1 MDLKFNNLND
11 AISRYSLDKNTI
23 PSILR
28 LVIQDPAKEDL
39 MNYLEKYVEEKE
51 VEIHEVCAQHKDELL
66 NSLDLVNSMRQSF
79 KTAHEDVSYLQSG
92 IQEVG
97 NFLIQ
102 SYTNIDQPKQK
113 LENMQKA
120 LEYIEEINSSV
131 FLLNKAQGQILG
143 LRHISALRTLNKV
156 KSLKFLKDYKT
167 ETSRIIL
174 NIIPSMEKQI
184 EDKIEESLS
193 DWLIKTRKKAESL
206 GKQLFVQAEAK
217 LSVLKQKKYK
227 EHQKGYKIRDSA
239 IMAIK
244 TMQSIRPS
252 IKPSRELNSY
262 MLTKLA
268 SMRQSSRV
276 SLQKTHEIP
285 DASAIAIDFSALLQ
299 FESVFEALNKGK
311 DFREKLKYNRRS
323 QILQTITFYDNH
335 REKLEALAGQLL
347 IEKELYELNDRLRSE
362 EELQGL

>member
-1 MDLKFNNLND
+1 
-11 AISRYSLDKNTI
+11 
-23 PSILR
+23 
-28 LVIQDPAKEDL
+28 
-39 MNYLEKYVEEKE
+39 
-51 VEIHEVCAQHKDELL
+51 
-66 NSLDLVNSMRQSF
+66 
-79 KTAHEDVSYLQSG
+79 
-92 IQEVG
+92 
-97 NFLIQ
+97 
-102 SYTNIDQPKQK
+102 
-113 LENMQKA
+113 MQKA
-120 LEYIEEINSSV
+120 LEYIEEINSSI